1 MVIYSK
7 LIKPNAETAA
17 VLSATGR
24 LSASARAQVGGL
36 QTEDPIIAQETLF
49 YDHRGIPIPNLVYYD
64 TNTHKGKKRLP
75 NGTLKDCFI
84 KNVRVTIGQFGIN
97 PVNRENENHIEAVKE
112 VVKTRIPGKAQA
124 QMIVDIEERIREKRR
139 QEGRPI

>member
-17 VLSATGR
+17 ISSATGR
-24 LSASARAQVGGL
+24 LSARAEVIDL
-36 QTEDPIIAQETLF
+36 QIEDPIIAQETLF

-64 TNTHKGKKRLP
+64 TNTHRGKKRLP

-97 PVNRENENHIEAVKE
+97 SINRENETHIETIKE
-112 VVKTRIPGKAQA
+112 VVKSRVPGPAQA
-124 QMIVDIEERIREKRR
+124 KLIVDIEERIREKRR
-139 QEGRPI
+139 QQGRPI